1 MGEEEREILKG
12 VATDEQETVVQFGRN
27 DEYMTIYTT
36 DSTMMTKLDK
46 CVKGGEYEV
55 IEIHK
60 LQKSDKIIGKTY
72 KAKKRLLSFRKK
84 FIERELTKEQKL
96 ASAERLKNY
105 NTNRNS

>member
-1 MGEEEREILKG
+1 MEDEREIFKG
-12 VATDEQETVVQFGRN
+12 VVIDEQETVVQFGRN
-27 DEYMTIYTT
+27 DEYMTIYTS

-55 IEIHK
+55 VEVQT
-60 LQKSDKIIGKTY
+60 LQGSSKVIAKVY

-84 FIERELTKEQKL
+84 FIERELTEEQKI

>member
-1 MGEEEREILKG
+1 MNEEEREILRG
-12 VATDEQETVVQFGRN
+12 IATDEQETVVQFGRN

-36 DSTMMTKLDK
+36 DSTVMTKLDK
-46 CVKGGEYEV
+46 CVEGGEYEV

-84 FIERELTKEQKL
+84 FVEREMTEEQKK
-96 ASAERLKNY
+96 ASADRLRQLNM
-105 NTNRNS
+105 NRNS

>member
-72 KAKKRLLSFRKK
+72 RAKKRLLSFRKK
-84 FIERELTKEQKL
+84 FIEREMTEEQRK
-96 ASAERLKNY
+96 ASAERA
-105 NTNRNS
+105 RRINSKE

>member
-1 MGEEEREILKG
+1 MGDEEREILRG
-12 VATDEQETVVQFGRN
+12 IATDEQETVVQFGRN

-72 KAKKRLLSFRKK
+72 RAKKRLLSFRKK
-84 FIERELTKEQKL
+84 FIEREMTEEQRK
-96 ASAERLKNY
+96 ASAERA
-105 NTNRNS
+105 RRINSKE